1 MNFNEL
7 EEKGLALVELRK
19 ATSASQRE
27 ILNKEIRAI
36 RQKQIEV
43 LKEELIKGL
52 SVAIP
57 EMVNQAIQSSDVVKA
72 IEELRGEING
82 RAN

>member
-7 EEKGLALVELRK
+7 EEKGLALVEARNK
-19 ATSASQRE
+19 TTSASQRE

-36 RQKQIEV
+36 RNKQIEV
-43 LKEELIKGL
+43 LKAELIQGL

-57 EMVNQAIQSSDVVKA
+57 TLVQQLINESDVLKQ
-72 IEELRGEING
+72 IRELQQEQGE
-82 RAN
+82 

>member
-7 EEKGLALVELRK
+7 EEKGLALVEARNK
-19 ATSASQRE
+19 TTSASQRE

-52 SVAIP
+52 SIAVP
-57 EMVNQAIQSSDVVKA
+57 EMVKQAIQSSSVVA
-72 IEELRGEING
+72 EIERLQRGE
-82 RAN
+82 

>member
-7 EEKGLALVELRK
+7 EEKGLSLVELRNK

-57 EMVNQAIQSSDVVKA
+57 EMVNQAIKSSDVVKA
-72 IEELRGEING
+72 IEELQRGE
-82 RAN
+82 